1 MTHPRPFRFGVQV
14 PPAPTGREW
23 LEQAKK
29 IEALGYT
36 SLSVADHI
44 GGRFGW
50 APALMAV
57 ATTTSLR
64 VGTLVLDN
72 DFRLPS
78 LTITDANTIDI
89 ISDGRFELGIGAGWD
104 PEDYTRSGIPFD
116 RPGVRVERLV
126 ESLEIMK
133 TAWRG
138 EPVNFSGKYYNMV
151 DFRLNLMPVQKPHPP
166 ILIGAGGKR
175 LLSVAAKMA
184 DIVGIAP
191 PAGKDGGID
200 MDIGAATVQRQVDH
214 LRAEAG
220 DRFDQI
226 ELQMLNQALEV
237 TDNPASTIAEKAA
250 AWNVSEEVIAD
261 SPHVLFGTMESMI
274 ETLYERRE
282 RYGFSYYVVRPPV
295 MEQFAPIVAKLTG
308 K

>member
-1 MTHPRPFRFGVQV
+1 MSHPRPFRFGVQV
-14 PPAPTGREW
+14 PPTSTGPEW
-23 LEQAKK
+23 IDQARKV
-29 IEALGYT
+29 ESLGYT
-36 SLSVADHI
+36 TLSVADHI

-57 ATTTSLR
+57 ASATSLR

-78 LTITDANTIDI
+78 LTIADANTIDI
-89 ISDGRFELGIGAGWD
+89 LSEGRLEFGIGAGWD

-126 ESLEIMK
+126 ESLTIMK
-133 TAWRG
+133 AAWTG
-138 EPVNFSGKYYNMV
+138 EPVTFAGKHYNMV
-151 DFRLNLMPVQKPHPP
+151 DFRLNLLPVQKPHPP

-175 LLSVAAKMA
+175 LLSVAARMA

-191 PAGKDGGID
+191 PAGKEGGID
-200 MDIGAATVQRQVDH
+200 LDVGAATVQRQVDH
-214 LRAEAG
+214 LKVEAG

-226 ELQMLNQALEV
+226 ELQMLNQSLTI
-237 TDNPASTIAEKAA
+237 TDNPADAVATLAA
-250 AWNVSEEVIAD
+250 AWGKPEEVIAD
-261 SPHVLFGTMESMI
+261 SPHVLFGTETSII
-274 ETLYERRE
+274 ETLLERRE
-282 RYGFSYYVVRPPV
+282 RYGFSNYVVRPPV
-295 MEQFAPIVAKLTG
+295 MEQFAPIVANLTG